1 VSILDQQEVKKARFG
16 PRERQQKVR
25 EPRDEARVMAS
36 TAPRGSR
43 QPGSPEWCYQTTNL
57 LASMWRELHLDRERF
72 MEYLIEI
79 RRYQAWE
86 KIPVHAPYG
95 TEAAML
101 AAELGFEGD
110 IDKEIDRRMVREQ
123 IREKQREDWAA
134 RIEAGESLREIARDE
149 GVDHKTVAAR
159 VGRNESYNEQNSPPQ
174 KRQVV
179 GYRITHYTQ
188 PATAAQKIRQT
199 FGDAWA
205 LELAAAINAGH

>member
-1 VSILDQQEVKKARFG
+1 MPIRKEK
-16 PRERQQKVR
+16 
-25 EPRDEARVMAS
+25 RDEARVMAQ
-36 TAPRGSR
+36 TAPRNSR
-43 QPGSPEWCYQTTNL
+43 APGSPEWCYQTL
-57 LASMWRELHLDRERF
+57 ELFRSMWRELHLDRERF

-123 IREKQREDWAA
+123 IREKQREDWTA
-134 RIEAGESLREIARDE
+134 RIEAGESLREIAASERVSKDT
-149 GVDHKTVAAR
+149 VNRRVSQKTCLAR
-159 VGRNESYNEQNSPPQ
+159 ESETPSR
-174 KRQVV
+174 KRIQ
-179 GYRITHYTQ
+179 INLTHYTQ

-199 FGDAWA
+199 FGEQW
-205 LELAAAINAGH
+205 LREFIAAATGGAA

>member
-1 VSILDQQEVKKARFG
+1 M
-16 PRERQQKVR
+16 
-25 EPRDEARVMAS
+25 RDEARVMAS

-79 RRYQAWE
+79 RRYRAWE

-110 IDKEIDRRMVREQ
+110 IDKEIDRRIVREQ
-123 IREKQREDWAA
+123 IREKQREDWTA

-149 GVDHKTVAAR
+149 GVPKTTIHRRLSQKSSDNA
-159 VGRNESYNEQNSPPQ
+159 GSGTPQ